1 VNPVAIPSNQPITAV
16 ARMIHTSDARVDPNA
31 QLTFT
36 VRVFAEI
43 STIRTAINP
52 TNAKALA

>member
-1 VNPVAIPSNQPITAV
+1 
-16 ARMIHTSDARVDPNA
+16 MIHTSDARVDPNA

-43 STIRTAINP
+43 NTMRTAIKP
-52 TNAKALA
+52 TNAKALV